1 LSGPAQ
7 RVARLWI
14 WRGKE
19 REAGHLEEYEVPYQE
34 GASVLDALVWIRTH
48 VDPSLAVRY
57 SCTNANVCKECTVL
71 IDGRVAFACTTR
83 VGAEPIAVAPLP
95 GKRIIRD
102 LVTDIVPPLEHL
114 TNLSKDK

>member
-1 LSGPAQ
+1 MSGSEE
-7 RVARLWI
+7 RVARLRI
-14 WRGKE
+14 WRGQG
-19 REAGHLEEYEVPYQE
+19 REAGHSEEYEVPN
-34 GASVLDALVWIRTH
+34 GVGGSVLDALVWIRAH

-83 VGAEPIAVAPLP
+83 VGAEPMTVAPLP
-95 GKRIIRD
+95 GKRLIRD

-114 TNLSKDK
+114 THLSMDK